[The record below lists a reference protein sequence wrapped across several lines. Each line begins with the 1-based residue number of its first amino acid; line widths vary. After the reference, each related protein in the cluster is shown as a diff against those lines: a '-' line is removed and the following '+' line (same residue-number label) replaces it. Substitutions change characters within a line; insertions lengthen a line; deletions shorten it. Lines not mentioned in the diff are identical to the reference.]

1 ALLLAGL
8 SGKVEARIV
17 RIDITRQEP
26 AFGGRSFGQVG
37 AYIRL
42 TGKAHGE
49 IDPRLARNALIQD
62 IALAP
67 RNISGMVEY

>member
-1 ALLLAGL
+1 MTLRKMGRLLALCTAAALLLAGL

-49 IDPRLARNALIQD
+49 IDPR
-62 IALAP
+62 
-67 RNISGMVEY
+67 